1 MRATMS
7 LPVPLSPW
15 MRTGTLAPASFVRRS
30 RTARMPSVRPKTI
43 ASGGISPRGCTSVFT
58 LLVVMAG
65 LPPEGRDCNGASR
78 APNCAKLIAGHLN
91 LDYVVE
97 GNQLT
102 KEPEYDTLVI
112 SSRLQG

>member
-15 MRTGTLAPASFVRRS
+15 MRTGTFAPASFVRRS

-65 LPPEGRDCNGASR
+65 LPSEGRDCNDASR
-78 APNCAKLIAGHLN
+78 APNCAKREAGHSN
-91 LDYVVE
+91 LDYLIE

-102 KEPEYDTLVI
+102 KEPESDTQVI
-112 SSRLQG
+112 RPRLEG